1 MPNREQEPRRHDRP
15 NELPPEIAEFLRDR
29 PRAAMLWGTDQGS
42 VLIIKIPRADIDKA
56 RGERTPIHTRHE
68 LYGHSLAPVI
78 RMVVRIYDRPGS
90 RTHTALDTFVNVAD
104 EQQREHYEA
113 LTRQHAMLFL
123 FHDERLTL
131 RLTKIVPYDNQGDI
145 AQVLQMA
152 DAHLSQI
159 PQQRFNFDLAK
170 ADVMRATNL

>member
-1 MPNREQEPRRHDRP
+1 
-15 NELPPEIAEFLRDR
+15 
-29 PRAAMLWGTDQGS
+29 MLWGTDQGS
-42 VLIIKIPRADIDKA
+42 VLIIKIPRRDIDRA
-56 RGERTPIHTRHE
+56 RGDRTPIHFRHE

-113 LTRQHAMLFL
+113 LTRQPAMLFL
-123 FHDERLTL
+123 FHDERLRQ
-131 RLTKIVPYDNQGDI
+131 RLQKIVPYDNQGDI
-145 AQVLQMA
+145 AQVLRMA

-159 PQQRFNFDLAK
+159 PRERFDFNRAK
-170 ADVMRATNL
+170 ADVMRSTRL